1 MSGVELALAV
11 FHRTTDQIPDVDT
24 SAYREKSPEYWAS
37 WSLTYYQW
45 TSGMPFR
52 EIVFRGLT
60 VSTVC
65 SMYLLHEADIRKFAE
80 AAGKVNREKLRD
92 CEVNLKRIRRASWRI

>member
-24 SAYREKSPEYWAS
+24 SAYREKSPEYWAG

-65 SMYLLHEADIRKFAE
+65 SMYLLHEADI
-80 AAGKVNREKLRD
+80 LR
-92 CEVNLKRIRRASWRI
+92 LGFQYRFHQ